1 MTSKRK
7 SSRKRLKKG
16 EMEPEMSEAG
26 TGVTGPK
33 VKTTAGRQGQ
43 SAGALGAGVSGRRR
57 EYSTCQP
64 GVVGR
69 RRAGGGNPP
78 RLWWRGS
85 ATDRG

>member
-7 SSRKRLKKG
+7 SSRKRLEKG

-33 VKTTAGRQGQ
+33 VKTTAGRQEQ
-43 SAGALGAGVSGRRR
+43 SGGAPGPGVSGRRR

-69 RRAGGGNPP
+69 RKAGDGNPP